1 VNSHPVSRPRSEAD
15 EHPSEVAE
23 RLRTAFADCLEMD
36 GPLAERL
43 SAYAAASR
51 EIFPA
56 YGLAVDN
63 LVERL
68 EENGGGRTAP
78 APGQSMPPFML
89 PDETGRFVEL
99 EALLADGPVAI
110 MFHRGHWCPYCRMS
124 VDALVRSQNELRST
138 GGQVVV
144 ITPERQQYAKRFK
157 SNSRLPFPI
166 LTDLD
171 NGYALSLGL
180 AIWLGLDIQQL
191 LSHRDLPDFH
201 GNDAWMVPIPA
212 TFVVGTDGV
221 VKARFIDPDFRHRME
236 IDSLLSALRLAR

>member
-1 VNSHPVSRPRSEAD
+1 
-15 EHPSEVAE
+15 
-23 RLRTAFADCLEMD
+23 
-36 GPLAERL
+36 L

-56 YGLAVDN
+56 YGLAVDK

-68 EENGGGRTAP
+68 EENGGGRSAP

-99 EALLADGPVAI
+99 EALLSDGPVAI

-124 VDALVRSQNELRST
+124 VDALVQSQTELVST

-157 SNSRLPFPI
+157 SDSGLPFPI

-180 AIWLGLDIQQL
+180 AIWLGLDIQRL
-191 LSHRDLPDFH
+191 LLHRDLPDFH

-221 VKARFIDPDFRHRME
+221 VKTRSIDPDFRHRME
-236 IDSLLSALRLAR
+236 IDSLLSALRSAR

>member
-1 VNSHPVSRPRSEAD
+1 VNSHPVSRPRSDAD
-15 EHPSEVAE
+15 DSASDFAE
-23 RLRTAFADCLEMD
+23 RLRTAFEDCLEMD

-51 EIFPA
+51 DIYPA
-56 YGLAVDN
+56 YALAVDK
-63 LVERL
+63 LVERV
-68 EENGGGRTAP
+68 EENGGGRSAP
-78 APGQSMPPFML
+78 APGQTMPPFIL

-124 VDALVRSQNELRST
+124 VDALVRSREELRST
-138 GGQVVV
+138 GGQVIV

-157 SNSRLPFPI
+157 SDSRLPFPI
-166 LTDLD
+166 LIDLD

-201 GNDAWMVPIPA
+201 GSNAWVVPIPA
-212 TFVVGTDGV
+212 TFIVGTDAV

-236 IDSLLSALRLAR
+236 IDSLLSALRSAR